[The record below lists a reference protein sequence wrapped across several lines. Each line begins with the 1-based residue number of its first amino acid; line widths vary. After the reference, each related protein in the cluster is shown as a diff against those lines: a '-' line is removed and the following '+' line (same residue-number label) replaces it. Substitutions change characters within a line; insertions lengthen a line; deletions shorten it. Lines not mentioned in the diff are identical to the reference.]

1 LEDALPPETHLI
13 AFLEALTERIAD
25 GVLERLNE
33 HISDDAPGQSPWL
46 SVESAAAYLDWP
58 KQRLYR
64 LTASG
69 QIPHYKQ
76 EGRLLFHR
84 RELDEWLAHFAQPA
98 RTTGFVPR
106 SGPCVSE
113 GRDLRGQERA

>member
-1 LEDALPPETHLI
+1 MPSETQLT
-13 AFLEALTERIAD
+13 AFLEALIEQIADRLLERIKENACA
-25 GVLERLNE
+25 EA
-33 HISDDAPGQSPWL
+33 SAQSPWL

-84 RELDEWLAHFAQPA
+84 RELDEWLGQFAQRA
-98 RTTGFVPR
+98 RTTGFVAR
-106 SGPCVSE
+106 SGPCVSVKPE
-113 GRDLRGQERA
+113 LNGRERV